1 MHMKTLISEEKLNQ
15 RIKEIGKQ
23 ITKDYRN
30 EEIVIIC
37 VLKGAIY
44 FTIDLTKHIESNNL
58 LLEFMQVSSY
68 GNSKESSEEIK
79 IKKDIDLDI
88 TGKNIIIVEDI
99 IDSGLTMKKLKEYLL
114 SKKPKTLKICT
125 LLDKK
130 ERRKVQIEADYVGFE
145 IPNKFVLG
153 YGLDYEEYYRNLPYI
168 AYSEE

>member
-1 MHMKTLISEEKLNQ
+1 MHIKTLISEEKLNQ

-114 SKKPKTLKICT
+114 SKKQKTLKICT

>member
-1 MHMKTLISEEKLNQ
+1 MHIKTLISEEKLNQ

-88 TGKNIIIVEDI
+88 IGKNIIIVEDI

>member
-1 MHMKTLISEEKLNQ
+1 MHIKTLISEEKLNQ

-130 ERRKVQIEADYVGFE
+130 ERRKVQIEADDVGFE
-145 IPNKFVLG
+145 IPTKFVLG